1 MSGVI
6 AYEYNIIIYEGGTF
20 DKWFRWL
27 VDGVP
32 VSLTG
37 FTGKMQVRQKITDSA
52 PLLSLLP
59 VQVAWQPDATSGIY
73 MMDVG
78 VDDRYR
84 IYIKD
89 EDTLGLCV
97 NHKNINGTYNLF
109 LYNPSGE
116 SVLKQYG
123 SASIVAAVTR

>member
-6 AYEYNIIIYEGGTF
+6 AYEYNITIYEGGTF

-27 VDGVP
+27 VDGTP